1 MKREANL
8 GILHMKKG
16 GGTGTAH
23 TKIYAKCELPAALL
37 GGKGWNGREREGLT
51 LLAIATKK
59 IKQQSPESV
68 LT

>member
-1 MKREANL
+1 
-8 GILHMKKG
+8 MKKG
-16 GGTGTAH
+16 GGTGTTH

-59 IKQQSPESV
+59 
-68 LT
+68 